1 MSTVIKNPEIQSS
14 LTGSQKA
21 GRIAVKFVKYFSL
34 LLASFIAIL
43 PIYSCLIVAFK
54 TDEEYALSAPM
65 SLASNPFNFENFKTV
80 WIDGSMGKAFLTSF
94 FVVVMVVLFS
104 VLIGSMLAYVLN
116 RFAFPGNKLIR
127 NLFLFA
133 TLIPGIAMQ
142 VTIYQIMN
150 SMNLI
155 NSLFG
160 YILLQCGTD
169 VISIYIFLQY
179 FENLP
184 VSLDESAILE
194 GCTYYGVFFRILFPL
209 LRPAMVTV
217 MILKGIGV
225 YNEYY
230 TANLYLQDKTKFVT
244 ISTALY
250 SFTGPFGNRY
260 NVICAGVILTM
271 IPILLIFIFCQR
283 AIYSGLAAG
292 AVKG

>member
-1 MSTVIKNPEIQSS
+1 MN
-14 LTGSQKA
+14 
-21 GRIAVKFVKYFSL
+21 
-34 LLASFIAIL
+34 
-43 PIYSCLIVAFK
+43 VAFK

-65 SLASNPFNFENFKTV
+65 SLAKNPFNFSNFATV
-80 WIDGSMGKAFLTSF
+80 WTDGNMGKAFLTSF
-94 FVVVMVVLFS
+94 FVVIMVVLFS

-150 SMNLI
+150 RFNLI

-184 VSLDESAILE
+184 VSLDESGILE

-230 TANLYLQDKTKFVT
+230 TANLYLQDKTKFVI

-271 IPILLIFIFCQR
+271 IPILIIFIFCQR

>member
-1 MSTVIKNPEIQSS
+1 MTVIKNPEIKPS
-14 LTGSQKA
+14 LTVGQRA
-21 GRIAVKFVKYFSL
+21 TRTLATFVKYASL

-65 SLASNPFNFENFKTV
+65 SLAKNPFNFSNFATV
-80 WIDGSMGKAFLTSF
+80 WTDGNMGKAFLTSF
-94 FVVVMVVLFS
+94 FVVIMVVLFS

-116 RFAFPGNKLIR
+116 RFAFPGNRLIR

-150 SMNLI
+150 RFNLI

-184 VSLDESAILE
+184 VSLDESGILE

-271 IPILLIFIFCQR
+271 IPILIIFIFCQR

>member
-1 MSTVIKNPEIQSS
+1 MTVIKNPEIKPS
-14 LTGSQKA
+14 LTA
-21 GRIAVKFVKYFSL
+21 GQRATRTLATFVKYASL

-65 SLASNPFNFENFKTV
+65 SLAKNPFNFSNFATV
-80 WIDGSMGKAFLTSF
+80 WTDGNMGKAFLTSF
-94 FVVVMVVLFS
+94 FVVIMVVLFS

-116 RFAFPGNKLIR
+116 RFAFPGNRLIR

-150 SMNLI
+150 RFNLI

-184 VSLDESAILE
+184 VSLDESGILE

-271 IPILLIFIFCQR
+271 IPILIIFIFCQR

>member
-1 MSTVIKNPEIQSS
+1 
-14 LTGSQKA
+14 
-21 GRIAVKFVKYFSL
+21 
-34 LLASFIAIL
+34 
-43 PIYSCLIVAFK
+43 
-54 TDEEYALSAPM
+54 
-65 SLASNPFNFENFKTV
+65 
-80 WIDGSMGKAFLTSF
+80 MGKAFLTSF